1 MRYNFIWRLRLLGL
15 RLGFGLIERWGGF
28 IFVLL
33 VEVIIGVDDDVFGL
47 AAEDVVNAL
56 LADHL
61 DLALE
66 SLKEL
71 IRTHQIIIIG

>member
-1 MRYNFIWRLRLLGL
+1 M
-15 RLGFGLIERWGGF
+15 
-28 IFVLL
+28 L
-33 VEVIIGVDDDVFGL
+33 VEVIIGVDDDVVGL